1 MNDFAEF
8 AQHNWLLFLA
18 LFAILGML
26 VGSEILRRVR
36 GISTLNAAE
45 ALRLINDQDA
55 WVVDIRD
62 GGEYKQGHVPQARHI
77 PFASLKERLDELTK
91 AGDRPIIVYC
101 RNGATSQSA
110 CALLKKNGIA
120 KAYSLNGGLAA
131 WADAHLP
138 VSRKKS

>member
-1 MNDFAEF
+1 
-8 AQHNWLLFLA
+8 
-18 LFAILGML
+18 
-26 VGSEILRRVR
+26 
-36 GISTLNAAE
+36 
-45 ALRLINDQDA
+45 
-55 WVVDIRD
+55 VDIRD

-120 KAYSLNGGLAA
+120 KAYSLNGGLTS